1 MTWHR
6 GICVALLMSLCLSGS
21 STLFADDKLP
31 EEPKELPA
39 VSPSKEEQYYELMR
53 VIAETFEQ
61 VDRNYVK
68 EVDRRKLAEAA
79 LRGMMEELDPYS
91 NYIAPDDLQKF
102 SASIEQEFGGIGI
115 QVSID
120 PATRRLIVMTPLPG
134 TPAYKAGL
142 RAADTIFEINGKT
155 TQGMTLD
162 AAVKILKGKP
172 GEGVTLKVAHLGESK
187 PHEVQL
193 VRAIIHVATV
203 LGDSYKSD
211 DSWDF
216 MIDKANKIAYIRLTT
231 FSRDSAEELKIAL
244 QDLQEAGMKG
254 LVLDLRYNPG
264 GLLVAATEIADF
276 FLESGKIVSTKGRNT
291 QERVVYARREGT
303 FTGFPMVILVN
314 HFSASAS
321 EIVSAALQD
330 HKRAV
335 IIGERTW
342 GKGSVQNVIN
352 LESGKSAL
360 KLTTA
365 SYHRPSGKNIHRF
378 PGAKDTDEW
387 GVMPDDNYTVK
398 MSVPDM
404 QKYTEYRRQRDVIGK
419 TDAAKIEFTDTQ
431 LAKGLEY
438 LKSQIKTEAAT
449 PKPELPPK
457 PEKVGEK
464 EKPVTEKPVVEKPA
478 VDKPAATKPAPDK
491 EPTKASEKPATKPN
505 SKPEPKAGEKP
516 SSSLDLQP
524 ILRRFLRV
532 PHSAAA

>member
-6 GICVALLMSLCLSGS
+6 GICAALLVSLCLGGQSR
-21 STLFADDKLP
+21 LIADDKLP
-31 EEPKELPA
+31 EGPKELPA
-39 VSPSKEEQYYELMR
+39 GSPSKEDQYYELMR

-68 EVDRRKLAEAA
+68 QVDRRKLAEAA
-79 LRGMMEELDPYS
+79 LKGMMEELDPYS
-91 NYIAPDDLQKF
+91 NYIAPDDLQRF
-102 SASIEQEFGGIGI
+102 SSTIEQEFGGIGI
-115 QVSID
+115 QVSMD
-120 PATRRLIVMTPLPG
+120 PTSRRLTVMTPLPG
-134 TPAYKAGL
+134 TPAYRAGL
-142 RAADTIFEINGKT
+142 RPGDSIREIEGKT
-155 TQGMTLD
+155 TENMTLD
-162 AAVKILKGKP
+162 TAVKMLKGKP
-172 GEGVTLKVAHLGESK
+172 GDPVTLKIMHLGESK
-187 PHEVQL
+187 PIDVKL
-193 VRAIIHVATV
+193 VRAVIHVATI

-216 MIDKANKIAYIRLTT
+216 MIDKSNKIAYIRLTT
-231 FSRDSAEELKIAL
+231 FSRDSAEELKTAL

-254 LVLDLRYNPG
+254 LILDLRFNPG
-264 GLLVAATEIADF
+264 GLLVAATEISDF
-276 FLESGKIVSTKGRNT
+276 FLETGKIVSTKGRNT

-303 FTGFPMVILVN
+303 FSNFPMVILVN

-387 GVMPDDNYTVK
+387 GVMPNDGFTVK
-398 MSVPDM
+398 MSTAEM
-404 QKYTEYRRQRDVIGK
+404 QKYLELRRQRDILGK
-419 TDAAKIEFTDTQ
+419 TEPLKPELTDPQ

-438 LKSQIKTEAAT
+438 LRSQLKIEAPAVPKPEVT
-449 PKPELPPK
+449 PKPEKAEVKDKPK
-457 PEKVGEK
+457 GDEPK
-464 EKPVTEKPVVEKPA
+464 A
-478 VDKPAATKPAPDK
+478 DKPAAVKP
-491 EPTKASEKPATKPN
+491 
-505 SKPEPKAGEKP
+505 AGEKP
-516 SSSLDLQP
+516 ASDKPTEKPTPKPDEKPESKSKEKSSSNLDLRP
-524 ILRRFLRV
+524 ILRSLLRV
-532 PHSAAA
+532 PHTAAA